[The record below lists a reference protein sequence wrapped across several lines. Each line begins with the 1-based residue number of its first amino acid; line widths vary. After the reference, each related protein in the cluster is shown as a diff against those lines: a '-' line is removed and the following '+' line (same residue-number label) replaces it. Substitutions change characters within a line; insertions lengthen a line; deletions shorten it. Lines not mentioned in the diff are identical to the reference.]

1 MADDEVVVTVD
12 SGRGPSYL
20 QAMAHRL
27 LLTLFALLTGL
38 AAQIGPVEACV
49 RQPQSVAVAPLMEVA
64 TPRAARAPVA
74 LARLPEPGLRNARLM
89 ALSRPV
95 QQFTLARAG
104 FRPGID
110 RAHE

>member
-1 MADDEVVVTVD
+1 MDDEAVVAVD
-12 SGRGPSYL
+12 SGQGPSYL
-20 QAMAHRL
+20 RAMAHRL

-49 RQPQSVAVAPLMEVA
+49 RQPQSVAVAPLLEA
-64 TPRAARAPVA
+64 TAPRAPRAPVA

-89 ALSRPV
+89 ALPRPA
-95 QQFTLARAG
+95 QQFALPRVG
-104 FRPGID
+104 FRPGIE